1 MPAARRRFIARL
13 VPAGQFAIL
22 AGPQRKTSK
31 MPEEFTKY
39 GSLKV
44 RPGVTEIRVAR
55 TFPHSVERVWQALV
69 EPELLAE
76 WLAPGTIDP
85 REGGRIRLEFADS
98 GIVIDSDVAE
108 FDAPHAVAYS
118 WSNAG
123 EPHRPLRFETKAEGD
138 GTLLTLTLQL
148 PSGEDAARMAAGF
161 EAHLEMLAA
170 ALDGT
175 PIAFP
180 FATFMAM
187 RAVYQVD

>member
-1 MPAARRRFIARL
+1 
-13 VPAGQFAIL
+13 
-22 AGPQRKTSK
+22 

-44 RPGVTEIRVAR
+44 RPGATEIRIAR

-69 EPELLAE
+69 ELDRMAA

-85 REGGRIRLEFADS
+85 REGGRIRLDFADS
-98 GIVIDSDVAE
+98 GIVIDSDVVE
-108 FDAPHAVAYS
+108 FDAPYAVAYS
-118 WSNAG
+118 WSG
-123 EPHRPLRFETKAEGD
+123 PDEPRRPLRFETKADGG

-170 ALDGT
+170 ALDGA
-175 PIAFP
+175 PIKFP
-180 FATFMAM
+180 FPTFKAM
-187 RAVYQVD
+187 RAAYRLD